1 MKLKVVKYKNY
12 GCMMESEESEGPF
25 SNNFFWCFFELNN
38 KEIINLQLV
47 ENLKNNK
54 IIDIDYGFYY
64 AKEELKTG
72 QVHEY
77 KFGKAKPNTREFSN
91 EFFERFDILS
101 SIKHLK
107 ENTKRH
113 LFNRGGPTK
122 EETKCIKNFYDKNL
136 FKKRKEATNITFI

>member
-12 GCMMESEESEGPF
+12 GRMMESEKSEDPF

-54 IIDIDYGFYY
+54 IINIDYEFYY

-91 EFFERFDILS
+91 EFFEWFDNLS
-101 SIKHLK
+101 PIKDLK
-107 ENTKRH
+107 ENTKWHIFNGGYYRYSTTKP
-113 LFNRGGPTK
+113 LFCLQGLK
-122 EETKCIKNFYDKNL
+122 SF
-136 FKKRKEATNITFI
+136 

>member
-12 GCMMESEESEGPF
+12 GCMMESEESEDPF

-54 IIDIDYGFYY
+54 IIDIDYEFYY

-91 EFFERFDILS
+91 EFFEWFNNLS
-101 SIKHLK
+101 PIKDLK
-107 ENTKRH
+107 ENTNKVNVVKMIFYLKRQVE
-113 LFNRGGPTK
+113 PDMYEYITK
-122 EETKCIKNFYDKNL
+122 D
-136 FKKRKEATNITFI
+136 NI

>member
-12 GCMMESEESEGPF
+12 GRMMESEKSEDPF

-38 KEIINLQLV
+38 KEIINLQLA

-54 IIDIDYGFYY
+54 IINIDYEFYY

-91 EFFERFDILS
+91 EFFDWFDNLS
-101 SIKHLK
+101 PIKYLK
-107 ENTKRH
+107 D
-113 LFNRGGPTK
+113 NREWPTK
-122 EETKCIKNFYDKNL
+122 EEEKCVKEFFDKNIL
-136 FKKRKEATNITFI
+136 KSRELQTNIINLKT